1 MSIDKKMSEVLGIEQ
16 PVKQS
21 TEVTTNASISNQIQ
35 ETQTQRDDRETD
47 YSLSRNT
54 FRNLI
59 HSGNL
64 AIDNMTELAKESE
77 SPRAYEVLATLIKT
91 VSESTK
97 DLYDLHKKKK
107 DLYEEKLRPMDNI
120 TVDKAVFVGTTADLL
135 AKIKSKDNE
144 S

>member
-1 MSIDKKMSEVLGIEQ
+1 MSIDKNMSEVLGIEA

-21 TEVTTNASISNQIQ
+21 TEVTVNAEIKTQIQ
-35 ETQTQRDDRETD
+35 VEEVRTDDRETD
-47 YSLSRNT
+47 YNLSRNV

-59 HSGNL
+59 NSGNR

-97 DLYDLHKKKK
+97 DLYELHKKKK
-107 DLYEEKLRPMDNI
+107 DLFEEKLRPVDNI

-135 AKIKSKDNE
+135 SKIKGKDNE
-144 S
+144 P

>member
-1 MSIDKKMSEVLGIEQ
+1 MDIDKALSKALGVE
-16 PVKQS
+16 PEVKQS
-21 TEVTTNASISNQIQ
+21 TEVTTNAPISNQV
-35 ETQTQRDDRETD
+35 QTQEIRSDDRETD

-59 HSGNL
+59 NSGNR

-107 DLYEEKLRPMDNI
+107 DLYEDKTRAVDNI

-135 AKIKSKDNE
+135 SKIKSKDIT
-144 S
+144 